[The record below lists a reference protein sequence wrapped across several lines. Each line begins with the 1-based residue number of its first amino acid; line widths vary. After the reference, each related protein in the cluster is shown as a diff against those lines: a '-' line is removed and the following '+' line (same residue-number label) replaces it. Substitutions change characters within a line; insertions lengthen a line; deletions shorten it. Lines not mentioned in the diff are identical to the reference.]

1 MRPSRYRQCGELSNG
16 GGMLAVRVT
25 VCEERGK
32 NFLTVFLFTY
42 YYYGFMLRIMSHSFV
57 FKFHISSVV
66 YPNNTLKFGL
76 LLP

>member
-1 MRPSRYRQCGELSNG
+1 MRRSRYRQCGELSNG

-32 NFLTVFLFTY
+32 TFLAVFLFTY
-42 YYYGFMLRIMSHSFV
+42 YYEIMLRIMSHSFV
-57 FKFHISSVV
+57 FKFNTSSVV
-66 YPNNTLKFGL
+66 YRNNTLKFEF